1 MRKSIALILGGAVAL
16 SLLGG
21 CGNMSSEQTN
31 TDTKQVEAASLDGEE
46 LILYTWEGMFP
57 DEVISGFESETGCDV
72 VYQNF
77 TYDEEMLEKLT
88 QTKGGEYDLIFAD
101 DYIIEQAIEAG
112 LVQKLDQPKIPN
124 IKNENPIFKGQFFD
138 KDNEYTVNYGAGIPL
153 IVYNS
158 QEVGFEI
165 KGYQDLWDERLEDSI
180 ALIGNNR
187 VITGMAL
194 LSMGESM
201 NTENI
206 AKIEEAG
213 EKLNALA
220 PNVRLIKDDNTQ
232 TALLTGEASVAFLY
246 TSQVNE
252 ALNNN
257 PDLKV
262 VVPEEGVGFGLM
274 AGFVPSKAPNSE
286 AAYAFLNYIMDPD
299 IFAKCIEFTGY
310 YCTNKTAEALIPQE
324 MKNRLVVPE
333 DLKGEMIEN
342 IGTEANDVHQKVWTE
357 FKAAT
362 GMSE

>member
-1 MRKSIALILGGAVAL
+1 MKKSIALILSGAFVLA
-16 SLLGG
+16 LLGG
-21 CGNMSSEQTN
+21 CGNANPSQDN
-31 TDTKQVEAASLDGEE
+31 TDKKETQAASLEGKE

-57 DEVISGFESETGCDV
+57 DEVISNFESETGCEV

-88 QTKGGEYDLIFAD
+88 QTDGGEYDLIFAD

-112 LVQKLDQPKIPN
+112 LVQQLDQSKIPN
-124 IKNENPIFKGQFFD
+124 IKNENPLFKGQFFD
-138 KDNEYTVNYGAGIPL
+138 KDNAYTVNYGAGIPL
-153 IVYNS
+153 IVYDS
-158 QEVGFEI
+158 QAIDFEI
-165 KGYQDLWDERLEDSI
+165 KGYQDLWDESLKDSV
-180 ALIGNNR
+180 ALIANNR
-187 VITGMAL
+187 VVTGMTL

-206 AKIEEAG
+206 TKIEEAG
-213 EKLNALA
+213 KRLQTLA

-232 TALLTGEASVAFLY
+232 TALLTGEASAAFLY

-274 AGFVPSKAPNSE
+274 SGFIPSKAPNSE
-286 AAYAFLNYIMDPD
+286 SAHAFLDYIMEPAT
-299 IFAKCIEFTGY
+299 FAKCIEFTGY
-310 YCTNKTAEALIPQE
+310 YCTNKAAEEFISEE
-324 MKNRLVVPE
+324 MKDRLVLPE
-333 DLKGEMIEN
+333 NLNGEMIEN
-342 IGTEANDVHQKVWTE
+342 IGADANDAHQKIWTE

-362 GMSE
+362 GTAE